1 MPAAQDYTIVPGNT
15 GKVHPVMAITA
26 TAKWIRISQPHDGAP
41 IRTIQFQ
48 CAVAWWYSHNNTD
61 WYPVPPSPAA
71 FDLVCNVH
79 DQDIYIKTLTGSD
92 NLYAMT
98 VK

>member
-1 MPAAQDYTIVPGNT
+1 MPSGPDYTIVPGNS
-15 GKVHPVMAITA
+15 GKVHPVMAITG
-26 TAKWIRISQPHDGAP
+26 TASLIRISQPHNGAP
-41 IRTIQFQ
+41 IRTVQFQ
-48 CAVAWWYSHNNTD
+48 CAVAFWYSDDNAN
-61 WYPVPPSPAA
+61 WYPVPPSPAV

-79 DQDIYIKTLTGSD
+79 DQDIYIKTVTGSD